1 MIYFLNKYYF
11 VEINMSVSRLVTYST
26 RRAAW
31 PSAIGQLE
39 LRFSRE
45 SLLRRGEHSYEQQ
58 GALAILRQCV
68 EKTSA
73 AVRNENHTSAP
84 SSPFAPDLVEIVS
97 DLETVIVSLEQ
108 RPMSPPS
115 QRNSHA
121 LLRKIDSRN

>member
-1 MIYFLNKYYF
+1 
-11 VEINMSVSRLVTYST
+11 MSVSRLVTYST

-39 LRFSRE
+39 QRFSRE
-45 SLLRRGEHSYEQQ
+45 SLLRRGQNSAEQQ
-58 GALAILRQCV
+58 GTLAILRQCV

-73 AVRNENHTSAP
+73 AARSESQSAP
-84 SSPFAPDLVEIVS
+84 SSPFAPDLFEIVS

-108 RPMSPPS
+108 RPISALS
-115 QRNSHA
+115 QRNAHA